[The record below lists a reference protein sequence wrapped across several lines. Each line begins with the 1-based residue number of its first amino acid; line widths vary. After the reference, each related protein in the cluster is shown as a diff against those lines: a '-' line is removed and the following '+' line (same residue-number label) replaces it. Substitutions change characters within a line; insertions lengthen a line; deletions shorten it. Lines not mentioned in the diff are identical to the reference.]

1 MMGGERETER
11 ERESTIFTLLWV
23 IRNLS
28 ASETMTSSWICTKL
42 VLERYTGQSQS
53 MMNKRK
59 ENRLKDKVSQNIQLS
74 LPLLVLEC
82 NHRNNSRKVAITAN
96 KLYSTAL

>member
-59 ENRLKDKVSQNIQLS
+59 ENRLKDKTEHPIILATSSPRVQ
-74 LPLLVLEC
+74 P
-82 NHRNNSRKVAITAN
+82 
-96 KLYSTAL
+96 